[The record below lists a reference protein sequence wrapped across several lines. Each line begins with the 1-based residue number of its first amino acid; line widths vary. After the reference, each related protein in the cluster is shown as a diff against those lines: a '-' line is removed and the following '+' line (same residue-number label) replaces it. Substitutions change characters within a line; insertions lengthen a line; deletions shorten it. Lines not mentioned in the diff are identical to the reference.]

1 VGFAESKEGCLSIR
15 IRNERLHGQRQI
27 CRPEA
32 QERPAEATLV
42 GLRVRS
48 TRARGSKRSQTPLEG
63 APQGRGIVL
72 EKVGIEAKQPNSAI
86 RKCVRVQ
93 LIKNGKQV
101 TAFCPGDGAISFIDE
116 HDEVTIAGI
125 GGAKGRAMGDLSG
138 VNYKVEKV
146 NGVSMIELVRGNAEK
161 PVR

>member
-1 VGFAESKEGCLSIR
+1 
-15 IRNERLHGQRQI
+15 
-27 CRPEA
+27 
-32 QERPAEATLV
+32 
-42 GLRVRS
+42 
-48 TRARGSKRSQTPLEG
+48 
-63 APQGRGIVL
+63 
-72 EKVGIEAKQPNSAI
+72 
-86 RKCVRVQ
+86 VQ